1 MDQPLTYRF
10 GQNWTLVEARDF
22 ISRCYDRDAL
32 LVTLINF
39 ADEWLVGRLVC
50 IVSAHFIQPF
60 LSKGW
65 ASWGTDE
72 ETTEEMSEV
81 KIMRPGSKILEAI
94 IEQGTYTIGSPSQV
108 GFVELFE
115 HTSVLAPDELVVI
128 PLQLGNRTKMLFL
141 GEPRE
146 LPDDLMAFSEDIE
159 PLVTLADEVAQQLEE
174 IIKLAKA
181 KQLPP
186 EDERIPPSPRPL
198 TASSSVVIDDFPL
211 PPQLDEE
218 QSLMDAVSSALD
230 AADLSNARREGLVE
244 ETIAAYE
251 ALDPRQTATAIPG
264 LGTKKATPPR
274 IKEVEESPAPLIS
287 PEPAA
292 VKRKTMPIAL
302 DPRETS
308 KLAKLTPAQI
318 EQHKAANEDP
328 KVKSTHMGTP
338 LHLMQQG
345 MFIEEEAELE
355 PAAVSD
361 EHEDLESKLRKSLGD
376 EGSGVAIIEPIGLG
390 DKDQASKTLMGG
402 FSVELLKPTG
412 GDSPFEPREKKTTLR
427 GLQSAPRPEQPRHG
441 MDSPFASMS
450 AEDERSTQKIDLAE
464 LDAKLDARKEAKLA
478 AKPPKK
484 STLLFVQEDLQREF
498 EEADQGRD
506 KATIADMSALPS
518 LEPARPPKH
527 VVLDTDSYAEEI
539 PELELS
545 PLEPL
550 PADGIALDHGEFST
564 RKMHA
569 VEPEEL
575 VEIPVE
581 AIVPA
586 EAVVPV
592 EALVPIQD
600 EAPPEENEELP
611 ELQPEPLA
619 PKPSNAP
626 LDPMFGAQ
634 SLLGESLSA
643 SKNSGDYEEI
653 PSVEIEPIEAPTP
666 QRTAPPAAQVTPAP
680 TPAPARAPQPAP
692 QAKAAVLKPRRPQ
705 MSPIVWDAL
714 ENIESKDRKI
724 AFDAATKL
732 VPHPEVL
739 KKLHQLFPGRL
750 YVDRYQWTPETLP
763 EVSKHGPVLA
773 AIARLGAPCAPIL
786 AENLSASRLDTR
798 FYATLLFEGISAG
811 IALEQLRDRLF
822 DRDSQTRAI
831 AQRVLLAQRHLKDFD
846 DLVTMMLRNYI
857 ITSPDE
863 LHIEVASEMLG
874 LLHDTM
880 SVDLLIE
887 TMDEHRNKRAHHA
900 IYEALQRITLQS
912 LPPTSIAWRTWSKS
926 TKNESRKEW
935 LLRGMNSTSDQIRV
949 FVAEELATLKDK
961 GFDYSPT
968 NPPKVRIH
976 QQQQMKQWFDQRTT

>member
-94 IEQGTYTIGSPSQV
+94 IEQGTYTIGSPTQV

-115 HTSVLAPDELVVI
+115 HTSVLAPDDLVVI

-141 GEPRE
+141 GEPQE

-186 EDERIPPSPRPL
+186 EGERIPPSPRPL
-198 TASSSVVIDDFPL
+198 TVASKIGIEDFPS
-211 PPQLDEE
+211 PPALDEE
-218 QSLMDAVSSALD
+218 RSLMDAVSSALD
-230 AADLSNARREGLVE
+230 AADLSDARREGLVE

-251 ALDPRQTATAIPG
+251 ALDPRQTVGAIPG
-264 LGTKKATPPR
+264 LGTKKPKPPAL
-274 IKEVEESPAPLIS
+274 EVTSEESPAPLIS
-287 PEPAA
+287 PEPARTR
-292 VKRKTMPIAL
+292 RKTMPIAIG
-302 DPRETS
+302 PRETS
-308 KLAKLTPAQI
+308 KLAKLTPEQI
-318 EQHKAANEDP
+318 AQHKHASQDDP
-328 KVKSTHMGTP
+328 RVQSTHMGTP

-345 MFIEEEAELE
+345 MFIKEQPEVQ
-355 PAAVSD
+355 PATVSD
-361 EHEDLESKLRKSLGD
+361 DHGDFDAKLRKSLGD
-376 EGSGVAIIEPIGLG
+376 EESGVAIIEPIGLS
-390 DKDQASKTLMGG
+390 DQDQPNKTLMGG
-402 FSVELLKPTG
+402 FSVELLKPAG
-412 GDSPFEPREKKTTLR
+412 EGSPFEAREKKTTLR
-427 GLQSAPRPEQPRHG
+427 GLQSTPRPDGQEA
-441 MDSPFASMS
+441 PFAPQ
-450 AEDERSTQKIDLAE
+450 AFEDERSTQKIDLAE

-478 AKPPKK
+478 AEVVARPPKK

-498 EEADQGRD
+498 EEADQGRAH
-506 KATIADMSALPS
+506 ATVADMSALPP
-518 LEPARPPKH
+518 LEPTRSPKH
-527 VVLDTDSYAEEI
+527 VVLATESYAEEL
-539 PELELS
+539 PELELA
-545 PLEPL
+545 PLDEL
-550 PADGIALDHGEFST
+550 PVEGVALDQDEFST

-569 VEPEEL
+569 VKPEEEL
-575 VEIPVE
+575 VEVH
-581 AIVPA
+581 
-586 EAVVPV
+586 V
-592 EALVPIQD
+592 EALVP
-600 EAPPEENEELP
+600 EPTPPSAPEEEELP
-611 ELQPEPLA
+611 ELHPEPLPA
-619 PKPSNAP
+619 AQAHP
-626 LDPMFGAQ
+626 LRDPTFGAT
-634 SLLGESLSA
+634 SLLGDSA
-643 SKNSGDYEEI
+643 QVVEASSDDEEL
-653 PSVEIEPIEAPTP
+653 PSVEIEPVEPPTPQHAARVKSAPTP
-666 QRTAPPAAQVTPAP
+666 TAP
-680 TPAPARAPQPAP
+680 RAPVQ
-692 QAKAAVLKPRRPQ
+692 QAKAQILKPRQPQ

-724 AFDAATKL
+724 AFGAATKL

-773 AIARLGAPCAPIL
+773 AIAHLGAPCAPIL

-798 FYATLLFEGISAG
+798 FYATLLFEHIPAG
-811 IALEQLRDRLF
+811 IALEHLRDRLF
-822 DRDSQTRAI
+822 DRDSQTRAV
-831 AQRVLLAQRHLKDFD
+831 ARRVLLGQQHLDDFD
-846 DLVTMMLRNYI
+846 DVVTMMLRNYI

-874 LLHDTM
+874 MLHDTM

-887 TMDEHRNKRAHHA
+887 TMDEHRHKRAHHA

-949 FVAEELATLKDK
+949 FVAEELASISDK

-976 QQQQMKQWFDQRTT
+976 QQQQMKQWFDQRAT